1 MQKALL
7 IINPKSGKMKLQNK
21 LFEIVDILSQK
32 YTVTV
37 CPTKAQNHA
46 KELAKSAKEQGYDL
60 VICAGG
66 DGTLNETV
74 CGLMEAESN
83 LPLGYIPAGSTN
95 DFAAGLGLP
104 KSPAKA
110 AQAIVTG
117 TLHPQDIG
125 LWGKERRFT
134 YIASFGA
141 FTETS
146 YATNQNLKNLLGHL
160 AYVLQGAKSIT
171 KIKGIPMEVHYD
183 KNTIE
188 GEFIF
193 GAIANATS
201 IGGVLRLKD
210 DYLNFHDGIFEI
222 LLIRKPKNI
231 LQLNNIITSLL
242 KYEYDGDLVKMVRG
256 SRVECIFNGE
266 LPWSLDGEFAP
277 SRNHV
282 SIENLHHGIHLLY

>member
-7 IINPKSGKMKLQNK
+7 ILNPKSGKMKLQGK

-46 KELAKSAKEQGYDL
+46 KELAKQACSQGYDV

-74 CGLMEAESN
+74 CGLMESDPC

-95 DFAAGLGLP
+95 DFAAGVGIPIQPL
-104 KSPAKA
+104 KA
-110 AQAIVTG
+110 AQAIVSG
-117 TLHPQDIG
+117 SLHPQDIG
-125 LWGKERRFT
+125 LFNKERRFT

-160 AYVLQGAKSIT
+160 AYVLEGAKSLT
-171 KIKGIPMEVHYD
+171 KIKAIPMTVHHD
-183 KNTIE
+183 QNTAQ

-193 GAIANATS
+193 GAVANAIS

-242 KYEYDGDLVKMVRG
+242 KYEYDGELVQMVRG
-256 SRVECIFNGE
+256 SRVECLFEGE
-266 LPWSLDGEFAP
+266 LPWSLDGEYAP
-277 SRNHV
+277 SRSHV
-282 SIENLHHGIHLLY
+282 TIENLHHGVHLLY

>member
-7 IINPKSGKMKLQNK
+7 ILNPISGKMKLRAK
-21 LFEIVDILSQK
+21 LYDIVDALSQK

-37 CPTKAQNHA
+37 AITRGQNHA
-46 KELAKSAKEQGYDL
+46 KELAGTAKENGFDA

-74 CGLMEAESN
+74 CGLMEEGCM

-95 DFAAGLGLP
+95 DFAAGLGLSMQP
-104 KSPAKA
+104 QKA
-110 AQAIVTG
+110 ARAIVEG
-117 TLHPQDIG
+117 TPHNQDVG
-125 LWGKERRFT
+125 LFNKERRFT

-141 FTETS
+141 FTEIS
-146 YATNQNLKNLLGHL
+146 YATSQNLKNMLGHL
-160 AYVLQGAKSIT
+160 AYVLEGAKSLT
-171 KIKGIPMEVHYD
+171 KIKGVPMEVHFD
-183 KNTIE
+183 KE
-188 GEFIF
+188 ALSGEFIF
-193 GAIANATS
+193 GAVANATS

-222 LLIRKPKNI
+222 LLIRKPKNL

-242 KYEYDGDLVKMVRG
+242 TYEYDGELVKMVRG
-256 SRVECIFNGE
+256 SRVEFIFNGE
-266 LPWSLDGEFAP
+266 LAWSLDGEYAP

-282 SIENLHHGIHLLY
+282 TVENLHHGIQLLY